1 MSAIRGWDVAEAI
14 KDMEAEGK
22 SGNTIHLHLAVLS
35 HLFKVAKTEWG
46 MEAISNPRTGSGG
59 LWVMKRIACWMP
71 AAPMKTLTYYI

>member
-22 SGNTIHLHLAVLS
+22 SGNTIRLHLAVLS

-71 AAPMKTLTYYI
+71 ATPMKTLTYYI